1 LKGKIVDNKIIFELI
16 NIDRENKSYNRID
29 IKSVSVDL
37 REYVLRLRETILDE
51 KERRVFD
58 FTSNTTE
65 VIVCLKK
72 ILAND
77 KNIKK
82 QSEII
87 AKRLLVIEN
96 EIQSRY
102 EQIVE
107 LKKGSLIICKFLI
120 DEIYNILLVKIEH
133 TPFIDETDLKRHI
146 GLPFKNEILKS
157 CLFQFDDSDEIINIT
172 AHDSNGTIANYWWNR
187 FLELKEVTSDEKNTI
202 VAFNGID
209 SVLNKDLKKLAP
221 SDYTLLRNNLI
232 GYFHTTPKFSI
243 KKLLDYVIGDYE
255 PINPGVNIAEIK
267 DKIMELPKKIHF
279 DTSFK
284 IIPGK
289 IKARSRNIIRINDR
303 IELRIQNYVD
313 DLRSVIYSEMGDD
326 GKKYIKIAAE
336 DSAFDRFKYNG

>member
-1 LKGKIVDNKIIFELI
+1 VDNKIIFELI

-29 IKSVSVDL
+29 IKSDSTDL
-37 REYVLRLRETILDE
+37 REYVLRLREAILNE
-51 KERRVFD
+51 KESRLFD

-96 EIQSRY
+96 EVQTRY

-107 LKKGSLIICKFLI
+107 LKKGSLIVCKFI
-120 DEIYNILLVKIEH
+120 TDEIYNILLVKIEH
-133 TPFIDETDLKRHI
+133 TPFIDETDFKRHI

-157 CLFQFDDSDEIINIT
+157 CLFQFDDSNEITSIT

-187 FLELKEVTSDEKNTI
+187 FLELKEVTSDERNTI

-209 SVLNKDLKKLAP
+209 GVLNKNLKKQAP

-232 GYFHTTPKFSI
+232 GYFHTTPKFSV
-243 KKLLDYVIGDYE
+243 KKMLNYVIGDYE
-255 PINPGVNIAEIK
+255 PISSSVNIVEIK
-267 DKIMELPKKIHF
+267 DKIMELPKKMNF
-279 DTSFK
+279 DASFN
-284 IIPGK
+284 IISAK
-289 IKARSRNIIRINDR
+289 IKARSRNIIRINDK

-313 DLRSVIYSEMGDD
+313 NLRSVIYSEMGDD
-326 GKKYIKIAAE
+326 GKKYIKIVAE
-336 DSAFDRFKYNG
+336 DSAFDRFKYDG

>member
-1 LKGKIVDNKIIFELI
+1 VNDKIIFELI

-37 REYVLRLRETILDE
+37 REYVLRLRQAILSE
-51 KERRVFD
+51 KESRIFD

-72 ILAND
+72 ILVDD

-96 EIQSRY
+96 EIQVRY

-107 LKKGSLIICKFLI
+107 LKKGSLIVCKFLI

-157 CLFQFDDSDEIINIT
+157 CLFQYNDSNEITNIT

-187 FLELKEVTSDEKNTI
+187 FLELKEVTSDERNTI
-202 VAFNGID
+202 VAFGGID
-209 SVLNKDLKKLAP
+209 SVLNKNLKKQAP

-232 GYFHTTPKFSI
+232 GYFNTTSKFSI
-243 KKLLDYVIGDYE
+243 KKMLDYVIGDYE
-255 PINPGVNIAEIK
+255 PINSSVNIAEIK
-267 DKIMELPKKIHF
+267 DKIMELPQKMHF

-284 IIPGK
+284 IKPEK
-289 IKARSRNIIRINDR
+289 IKARSRNIIKINDK
-303 IELRIQNYVD
+303 IELRIQNHVD
-313 DLRSVIYSEMGDD
+313 DLRSVIHSEMGDD
-326 GKKYIKIAAE
+326 GKKYIKIAA
-336 DSAFDRFKYNG
+336 DDNAFDRFKYDR